1 MTEMIEL
8 ADEDFK
14 IAIINIFKDLKESV
28 DMMDKW
34 TLLKRTRYNSENW
47 NINYLKRKAEMVT
60 VISMTQRIISMSSVM
75 CRVGI
80 LGEKVVVEKYLNILR
95 TVNENF

>member
-1 MTEMIEL
+1 
-8 ADEDFK
+8 
-14 IAIINIFKDLKESV
+14 
-28 DMMDKW
+28 
-34 TLLKRTRYNSENW
+34 
-47 NINYLKRKAEMVT
+47 MVT
-60 VISMTQRIISMSSVM
+60 VISMTQRTISMSSVM

>member
-34 TLLKRTRYNSENW
+34 TLLKRTRYNSEN
-47 NINYLKRKAEMVT
+47 
-60 VISMTQRIISMSSVM
+60 
-75 CRVGI
+75 
-80 LGEKVVVEKYLNILR
+80 
-95 TVNENF
+95 